1 MEIDEV
7 VMYNAVGTEEGE
19 GEEEVAFVGKTMS
32 KFKSSKPSL

>member
-7 VMYNAVGTEEGE
+7 VMYNAVVTEEE
-19 GEEEVAFVGKTMS
+19 EEEEVAFVGKTMS